1 MKYIFTF
8 PRCTNNMTKRVALDA
23 LLVWSMLFL
32 SWLGGATALMAQ
44 QQQGP
49 TLRDVERQLDQ
60 HKLQGHLLTQEKQ
73 AKLEVLVAANT
84 AQLAT
89 IRSGG
94 MVIGGLI
101 LVLNALTLVG
111 FKATIVRKDFGAGEK
126 AT

>member
-1 MKYIFTF
+1 MEYKFAV

-23 LLVWSMLFL
+23 LLLWSLLFV
-32 SWLGGATALMAQ
+32 SWLVGATALMAQ
-44 QQQGP
+44 QHGP

-60 HKLQGHLLTQEKQ
+60 HKLQGHPLTQERQ

-111 FKATIVRKDFGAGEK
+111 FKATIVRKDNGP
-126 AT
+126 T